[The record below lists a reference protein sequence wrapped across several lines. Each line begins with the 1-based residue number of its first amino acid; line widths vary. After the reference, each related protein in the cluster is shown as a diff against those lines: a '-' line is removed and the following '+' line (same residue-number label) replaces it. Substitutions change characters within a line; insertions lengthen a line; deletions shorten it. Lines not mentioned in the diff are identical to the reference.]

1 MNMQVDKK
9 VAIMQPYFFP
19 YVGYFQLINAVDT
32 FIIYDNIKYTKKGWI
47 NRNRMLNHGSDAIFS
62 LPLRKGSDALDVRE
76 REIASDFN
84 ESKLLN
90 QLREAYR
97 KAPYQEAVL
106 KMIEGVLAGGERNLF
121 VFVHKSIQ
129 GVCKFLKIPTQ
140 IVVSSTIDIDHSLQS
155 QDKVL
160 ALCQAV
166 RADTYINAIG
176 GVELYSQ
183 DVFANAGIKL
193 KFLRSRLVEYAQ
205 FDAPFVPWLSIID
218 LMMFNSVDE
227 IHEQLSCGY
236 DLI

>member
-19 YVGYFQLINAVDT
+19 YIGYFQLINAVDI

-47 NRNRMLNHGSDAIFS
+47 NRNRMLSHGSDTVFS
-62 LPLRKGSDALDVRE
+62 LPLRKASDALDIRE
-76 REIASDFN
+76 REVASDFN
-84 ESKLLN
+84 ERKLLN

-97 KAPYQEAVL
+97 KAPYQEAVM
-106 KMIEGVLAGGERNLF
+106 KTVEDVLAEDDRNLF

-129 GVCKFLKIPTQ
+129 RVCQYLKIPTK

-155 QDKVL
+155 QDKVV

-166 RADTYINAIG
+166 GADTYINAIG
-176 GVELYSQ
+176 GVDLYSQ
-183 DVFANAGIKL
+183 EAFAEAGLKL
-193 KFLRSRLVEYAQ
+193 RFLRSRRIEYAQ